1 MHVGAL
7 MLLERGKLGKTGGG
21 VDIEKFRKGVEG
33 VLHQVPRFRRFF
45 IGRGLDPARSPVT
58 SSVPVN
64 IRTSDDPAL
73 GNQVSAWMVDLPID
87 EGDAASRLQRVMK
100 IAAHLKDTDQTLAAR
115 AQDGLADT
123 FVTNIPGP
131 QFPLYLFGARRKAML
146 PQVPLLRGMALAIG
160 LMSYDGNVCWG
171 LTADSKLVPDLP
183 QFREALIEPYEEIC
197 TAHGVELDRDALAS
211 RTWR

>member
-1 MHVGAL
+1 
-7 MLLERGKLGKTGGG
+7 
-21 VDIEKFRKGVEG
+21 
-33 VLHQVPRFRRFF
+33 
-45 IGRGLDPARSPVT
+45 
-58 SSVPVN
+58 
-64 IRTSDDPAL
+64 
-73 GNQVSAWMVDLPID
+73 MVDLPID

>member
-1 MHVGAL
+1 
-7 MLLERGKLGKTGGG
+7 
-21 VDIEKFRKGVEG
+21 
-33 VLHQVPRFRRFF
+33 
-45 IGRGLDPARSPVT
+45 
-58 SSVPVN
+58 
-64 IRTSDDPAL
+64 
-73 GNQVSAWMVDLPID
+73 
-87 EGDAASRLQRVMK
+87 MK
-100 IAAHLKDTDQTLAAR
+100 ITAHLKNTDQALAVRLMMRMIEFGPTSMLSLAAR

-131 QFPLYLFGARRKAML
+131 QFPLYLFGARMKAML

-183 QFREALIEPYEEIC
+183 QFREALIESYEEIC
-197 TAHGVELDRDALAS
+197 TAQGVELDRDALAS